1 MEAVVSDLEGT
12 LTAGAMWRGFG
23 EYLKRHR
30 SALTYQLFFFSRVIF
45 IPIAKIGLI
54 NERDFKSQWVID
66 LLKQFRGA
74 DADEVQ
80 RMVAFVVDT
89 EMWPK
94 RRSDVIAE
102 LEAHRVAGRRVI
114 IATGVYQPIADEF
127 ARRIGVEA
135 VSTLLEVDASGRLT
149 GNVAGEISVSA
160 EKVERLHAA
169 LNGDTILAAYGDTEP
184 DIPMLSLAA
193 EPVAVYPDAKL
204 RAAALAKGWR
214 ILESGSQ
221 SA

>member
-30 SALTYQLFFFSRVIF
+30 SALAYNLFFFSRIIF
-45 IPIAKIGLI
+45 IPLAKAGII
-54 NERDFKSQWVID
+54 NERDFKSRWVID

-80 RMVAFVVDT
+80 RMVTFVLDT

-94 RRSDVIAE
+94 RRTDVIAE
-102 LEAHRVAGRRVI
+102 LEAHRAAGRRVI

-135 VSTLLEVDASGRLT
+135 VSSLLEVDASGRLT

-160 EKVERLHAA
+160 EKVERLRAA
-169 LNGDTILAAYGDTEP
+169 LNGDTILAAYGDTVP

-193 EPVAVYPDAKL
+193 QPVAVYPDRGL
-204 RAAALAKGWR
+204 RAVAIERGWR
-214 ILESGSQ
+214 ILGSL
-221 SA
+221 